1 MFNSPITANISLT
14 NIPCTSPVRHAK
26 GKYIKI
32 TPKSFFTYQIFS
44 SVQVF
49 LKKYFLK
56 LPAYIGKVFFATN
69 LVEWL
74 SLLVPHIDIG
84 DVILILEPYGRSI
97 FNISDISSLTMRNT
111 QHGGARY
118 SWCPWSFLR
127 APLTSSSQHQYDV
140 RYNNGESG
148 CA

>member
-1 MFNSPITANISLT
+1 M
-14 NIPCTSPVRHAK
+14 
-26 GKYIKI
+26 
-32 TPKSFFTYQIFS
+32 
-44 SVQVF
+44 
-49 LKKYFLK
+49 
-56 LPAYIGKVFFATN
+56 PAYIGKVFFATN

-118 SWCPWSFLR
+118 S
-127 APLTSSSQHQYDV
+127 
-140 RYNNGESG
+140 
-148 CA
+148 